1 MVVPAQP
8 YLPAMF
14 SDPSLSS
21 CTLSAIVLSEGIDD
35 FFNGA
40 KKKRAHPDETGH
52 YWEENLHLA

>member
-1 MVVPAQP
+1 
-8 YLPAMF
+8 MF